1 MRILV
6 TDGMDKT
13 AMAQLREAG
22 HEVVE
27 QFYEPDQLGAALRE
41 FDAVVVRS
49 KTKVRA
55 NHIDEAKGGKL
66 KLIIRGGVGVD
77 NIDVKYA
84 EANGITV
91 KNTPK
96 ASSQSVA
103 ELAMGHMFSCAR
115 YLSIAGHTMRENKW
129 EKKAYSK
136 GFELSGK
143 TMGVIGYGRIGQ
155 LVGAKGQAL
164 GMNVLSVVHRNKPE
178 GCECETMH
186 FVTMDELLSQSDI
199 VVLCA
204 PSGDK
209 PLVDAESLA
218 KMKDGVVIIN
228 VSRGSNVDEAA
239 LLEALNSGKVAAAAL
254 DVVSTEPIR
263 SDNPLLQAKNCILT
277 PHISWAPIE
286 SRQRILDCTIRN
298 VRQFLSGTPEN
309 NVWG

>member
-13 AMAQLREAG
+13 AMAQLREMG

-27 QFYEPDQLGAALRE
+27 QFYEPDQLGAALRD

-115 YLSIAGHTMRENKW
+115 YISIAGHTMRE
-129 EKKAYSK
+129 
-136 GFELSGK
+136 
-143 TMGVIGYGRIGQ
+143 
-155 LVGAKGQAL
+155 
-164 GMNVLSVVHRNKPE
+164 
-178 GCECETMH
+178 
-186 FVTMDELLSQSDI
+186 
-199 VVLCA
+199 
-204 PSGDK
+204 
-209 PLVDAESLA
+209 
-218 KMKDGVVIIN
+218 DGT
-228 VSRGSNVDEAA
+228 NVDEAA
-239 LLEALNSGKVAAAAL
+239 LLAALESGKVRAAGL
-254 DVVSTEPIR
+254 DVYADEPASNKALYSHPMVS
-263 SDNPLLQAKNCILT
+263 CT
-277 PHISWAPIE
+277 PHIGAATNE
-286 SRQRILDCTIRN
+286 AQERIGVEIVDIIKN
-298 VRQFLSGTPEN
+298 F
-309 NVWG
+309 